1 MPYGKR
7 KGYVPRRPRRTRPS
21 TKYTKKGLTKT
32 EKSQVKNIAKKAVN
46 TLAETKYFNVSGFKE
61 NKPLHYASIN
71 KKGMGVRGYCTCE
84 NKNSQNVKITYGV
97 ETVGED
103 TAYIDELN
111 MNRCFS
117 RDSSTDFFKS
127 QAICGAYASPSFAQ
141 STFVLER
148 EVAYITG
155 EASDYSTLNHAPYF
169 VRMVRVSPRPSKLST
184 VSIMPSTDLF
194 VDEWGRHTGISD
206 STFLN
211 HQLMTYK
218 LNGRKYK
225 IIEDKSFIMAPPMI
239 LNNVATGQSDTDPL
253 TEVNGD
259 VNNYNIGNCMK
270 TFQNRHDIGKK
281 LFFEDGG
288 EEEAN
293 STSGQQNEF
302 IFFHTCLL
310 GINAS
315 ASINSYRANH
325 LLISTKSVSSFKDI

>member
-1 MPYGKR
+1 MAYGKKR
-7 KGYVPRRPRRTRPS
+7 GMYKKRSTGGRTS
-21 TKYTKKGLTKT
+21 HSNTKKGLTKT
-32 EKSQVKNIAKKAVN
+32 EKSQVKTIAKNAVN
-46 TLAETKYFNVSGFKE
+46 TLAETKYFNVSDFKE
-61 NKPLHYASIN
+61 NKPLHWATAT
-71 KKGMGVRGYCTCE
+71 KKSMGVRGYCTCE
-84 NKNSQNVKITYGV
+84 NKNSQSVKIAYGV
-97 ETVGED
+97 STLDETTE
-103 TAYIDELN
+103 YLDELN
-111 MNRCFS
+111 MNRCFA
-117 RDSSTDFFKS
+117 RDSATDFFKS

-148 EVAYITG
+148 EVGYVTG
-155 EASDYSTLNHAPYF
+155 EASDYSTLNNAPYF
-169 VRMVRVSPRPSKLST
+169 VRMVRVCPRPTKLST
-184 VSIMPSTDLF
+184 VTIQPSTDLF

-239 LNNVATGQSDTDPL
+239 VNNVATGQSDTDPL
-253 TEVNGD
+253 SEVNGD
-259 VNNYNIGNCMK
+259 VNNYNIANCMK

-281 LFFEDGG
+281 LFFQDGG

-310 GINAS
+310 GVNAS
-315 ASINSYRANH
+315 SSMNSYRANH
-325 LLISTKSVSSFKDI
+325 LLISTKTVSSFKDI